1 MMVGG
6 YDVFSLGTVSSAR
19 MIGAIY
25 GAFVEIDDASGED
38 AKALA
43 AAREKAPAKQLK
55 KG

>member
-1 MMVGG
+1 MTSRTQPMV
-6 YDVFSLGTVSSAR
+6 A
-19 MIGAIY
+19 MIGAVY

-43 AAREKAPAKQLK
+43 ASREKAPAKQLK